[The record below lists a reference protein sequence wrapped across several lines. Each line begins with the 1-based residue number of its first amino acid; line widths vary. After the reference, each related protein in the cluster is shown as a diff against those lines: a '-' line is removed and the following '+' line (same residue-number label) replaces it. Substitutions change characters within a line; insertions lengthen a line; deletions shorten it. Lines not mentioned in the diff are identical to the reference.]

1 MIFGAVFLFTW
12 LVLLLR
18 YPSKALP
25 RFPAN
30 CTRTCLG

>member
-1 MIFGAVFLFTW
+1 MIFGAVLLFTW

-25 RFPAN
+25 VLRWS
-30 CTRTCLG
+30 G